1 MTTEDKAEEISKT
14 EYTVD
19 TVEDKAED
27 RAEETTENSAQC
39 TAENKVEDRTE
50 GKVEDYKSYVG
61 RKYTAIFLGIAVTV
75 IMFLVSISVGSVS
88 IPIPDVISTI
98 LGGPGGTS
106 LVERVIWNIRIPQA
120 LTAIAAGAGLAVA
133 GVAMQSVLRNP
144 LASPFTLGLS
154 NAAAFGAAVGIL
166 IFDAGMTGS
175 NMMDAV
181 VINNPYLTTGMAF
194 ILSMLTTVL
203 ILAITRIR
211 GATPETMVL
220 AGVAI
225 SSLFAAGLMAVQ
237 YFVDDTRLASIVFWQ
252 FGDVARAS
260 WSELGLIALIVLICS
275 IYIFCKRWDYN
286 AVDAGEET
294 AKGLGV
300 NVDLTRITGMVA
312 ASLISAIVVS
322 FLGIIGF
329 VGLVC
334 PHMMRRI
341 VGDDHRFLIPASLV
355 CGSLLLLVA
364 DTVAR
369 TIIAPHILP
378 VAVLTAFLGAP
389 IFIYIIIKGRRI

>member
-1 MTTEDKAEEISKT
+1 MTTEDKAEEINKT
-14 EYTVD
+14 EDPVEEKTV
-19 TVEDKAED
+19 DKAED
-27 RAEETTENSAQC
+27 TTGNQVEDG
-39 TAENKVEDRTE
+39 TEDKVEEKIE
-50 GKVEDYKSYVG
+50 GKVEDYKSYVS
-61 RKYTAIFLGIAVTV
+61 RKYTAIFLGIVVTV
-75 IMFLVSISVGSVS
+75 VMFLVSISVGSVS

-194 ILSMLTTVL
+194 ILSMLTTVI

-260 WSELGLIALIVLICS
+260 WSELGLITLIVLICS
-275 IYIFCKRWDYN
+275 IYIFYKRWDYN
-286 AVDAGEET
+286 SIDAGEET

-300 NVDLTRITGMVA
+300 NVDATRIMGMVA
-312 ASLISAIVVS
+312 ASLISAILVS

>member
-1 MTTEDKAEEISKT
+1 MTTEYKAEEISKT
-14 EYTVD
+14 EY

-50 GKVEDYKSYVG
+50 GRVEDYKSYVG

-75 IMFLVSISVGSVS
+75 VMFLVSISVGSVS

>member
-14 EYTVD
+14 EYTV
-19 TVEDKAED
+19 EDKAED
-27 RAEETTENSAQC
+27 RAEKTTENSAQC

-133 GVAMQSVLRNP
+133 GVTMQSVLRNP

-300 NVDLTRITGMVA
+300 NVDATRITGMVA

>member
-14 EYTVD
+14 EY

-39 TAENKVEDRTE
+39 TAENKVEERTE

-75 IMFLVSISVGSVS
+75 VMFLVSISVGSVS

>member
-1 MTTEDKAEEISKT
+1 MNAEIEK
-14 EYTVD
+14 
-19 TVEDKAED
+19 K
-27 RAEETTENSAQC
+27 
-39 TAENKVEDRTE
+39 
-50 GKVEDYKSYVG
+50 DYISYVH
-61 RKYTAIFLGIAVTV
+61 RKITAILLGIAAAVV
-75 IMFLVSISVGSVS
+75 MFLVSISVGAIS
-88 IPIPDVISTI
+88 IPIPDVVATI

-106 LVERVIWNIRIPQA
+106 LFERAIWNIRIPQA
-120 LTAIAAGAGLAVA
+120 LTAIAAGAGLAIA

-166 IFDAGMTGS
+166 LFDAGTSGTS
-175 NMMDAV
+175 IRDV
-181 VINNPYLTTGMAF
+181 TINNPYLTTIMAF
-194 ILSMLTTVL
+194 VFSLLTTVI
-203 ILAITRIR
+203 ILAIAKIR

-260 WSELGLIALIVLICS
+260 WSELGIIAFVVLVCS
-275 IYIFCKRWDYN
+275 LYIFWRRWDYN

-300 NVDLTRITGMVA
+300 NVERTRILGMVA
-312 ASLISAIVVS
+312 ASLISATVVA

-334 PHMMRRI
+334 PHMVRRV
-341 VGDDHRFLIPASLV
+341 VGDDHRFLIPASIV
-355 CGSLLLLVA
+355 CGALLLLLA

-369 TIIAPHILP
+369 TIISPHVLP

-389 IFIYIIIKGRRI
+389 IFIYLIIKGRRM

>member
-50 GKVEDYKSYVG
+50 GNVEDYMSYVG

-75 IMFLVSISVGSVS
+75 VMFLVSISVGSVS

-300 NVDLTRITGMVA
+300 NVDMTRITGMVA